1 MILSFLRLI
10 LSVFALVS
18 LCALGSP
25 IINSSEEVEGALKAL
40 MSLNQS
46 REEVLNQLQA
56 HLQTSAS
63 SLQEQ
68 ITLNIEEQKEHQE
81 QIKKLV
87 LFMLEMY
94 STVSEDVI
102 EIAKQIARHEFKNR
116 YYLINVLNEKIINK
130 DARQNS
136 TIEVI
141 DNKNELTQDDRDVL
155 IEFLKNTQDPEFVG
169 RQVEDLTYKDFSI
182 IMYKYLEYSNE
193 RFELLR
199 KKGVPKG
206 LLLKIAYFKYPIEDY
221 YGMLSISTFLDR
233 IKLGSAIDDLI
244 LKVGT
249 EDNDQKRDYS
259 VREIFSKIKSSELYL
274 KLSTRDKINLE
285 LIEESLHNNGKKLSS
300 EELFR
305 VIPYLSRTE

>member
-1 MILSFLRLI
+1 MILSFSRLI